1 MYSPWDAQH
10 DDFFDEGD
18 GYSGAE
24 EEDDEAAAPPP
35 PSGRDAR
42 AEKDPSRVEELERE
56 NLRPAD
62 AQAREPRGE
71 VGAAE
76 RPRDSVLGVDASSVT
91 RVRRSSEPGGEVGAA
106 DRPRNSLLGVDASRL
121 TLSEPKDSRPT
132 RVGRASERAMKLE
145 ALVARLRQAC
155 DSGNCAA
162 KILRDI
168 YSTRLDFNEIA
179 MMGLGGLGGPLDML
193 RKTGSRDERRDA
205 KRLINAWNRIV
216 TDGRAADERFKLEA
230 TTRKASALE
239 ADEKKEERRDDAPS
253 RRRAPPRKRR
263 RRCDDDAHSLFP
275 ALFPPYPAAPA
286 TPAPLHFSAE
296 GHPRVL
302 VRVPLHGG
310 RVVEATVTWP
320 HGHSRT
326 PTPDAFAATVGAQFD
341 LAEDQTTAIAR
352 SIRDQ
357 LREHLLRAQ
366 LRAAAEPAR
375 RGGGDDDAYVGDEE
389 AEWEPTRAEAG
400 AIAELNVASAMQDAA
415 EHSPTG
421 SRPPVC
427 LCPGVEDC
435 GLIPC
440 PFVFF
445 P

>member
-1 MYSPWDAQH
+1 MYSPWDAEH

-24 EEDDEAAAPPP
+24 EDDDEAAAPPP

-106 DRPRNSLLGVDASRL
+106 EQPRNSVLGVDASRL
-121 TLSEPKDSRPT
+121 TRSEPKDSRPT

-205 KRLINAWNRIV
+205 KRLIAVWNRIV

-310 RVVEATVTWP
+310 RVVEATVTWRD
-320 HGHSRT
+320 GDART

-366 LRAAAEPAR
+366 LRAGAEPAR

-389 AEWEPTRAEAG
+389 AEWEPTRA
-400 AIAELNVASAMQDAA
+400 D
-415 EHSPTG
+415 G

-445 P
+445 D

>member
-1 MYSPWDAQH
+1 
-10 DDFFDEGD
+10 
-18 GYSGAE
+18 
-24 EEDDEAAAPPP
+24 
-35 PSGRDAR
+35 
-42 AEKDPSRVEELERE
+42 
-56 NLRPAD
+56 
-62 AQAREPRGE
+62 
-71 VGAAE
+71 
-76 RPRDSVLGVDASSVT
+76 
-91 RVRRSSEPGGEVGAA
+91 
-106 DRPRNSLLGVDASRL
+106 
-121 TLSEPKDSRPT
+121 
-132 RVGRASERAMKLE
+132 MKLE

-216 TDGRAADERFKLEA
+216 TDGLG
-230 TTRKASALE
+230 LE

-310 RVVEATVTWP
+310 RVVEAT
-320 HGHSRT
+320 
-326 PTPDAFAATVGAQFD
+326 
-341 LAEDQTTAIAR
+341 
-352 SIRDQ
+352 
-357 LREHLLRAQ
+357 

-375 RGGGDDDAYVGDEE
+375 RGGDDDAYVGDEE